1 MIYHDFLLTYYSTA
15 GFMQTKEGKA
25 AAGLLDAFNKRD
37 NDALK
42 LVAQQ
47 QCFDFI
53 DNEVAKIA
61 RKFTVSGMPSGN
73 SQVEEDDPT
82 SLA

>member
-1 MIYHDFLLTYYSTA
+1 MNS
-15 GFMQTKEGKA
+15 KEGRA
-25 AAGLLDAFNKRD
+25 AGGLLDAFNKRD

-42 LVAQQ
+42 LVVGQQ
-47 QCFDFI
+47 VFDFI

-61 RKFTVSGMPSGN
+61 RKFKVTGIAAN
-73 SQVEEDDPT
+73 TEDDDPT